1 MSELSDDM
9 LDLLK
14 GFNARGVEY
23 LIVGG
28 HAVNAYTEPRGTKDI
43 DVWVKPEMINAQ
55 KVFEALAEFGAPLE
69 GLSVED
75 FTDEESFFII
85 GINPNRID
93 ILKKIPGLEFAGA
106 YQNRETFALKDV
118 RASFLSLDDLILA
131 KQASAR
137 PQDIADVEKLKKA
150 KMS

>member
-1 MSELSDDM
+1 
-9 LDLLK
+9 
-14 GFNARGVEY
+14 
-23 LIVGG
+23 
-28 HAVNAYTEPRGTKDI
+28 
-43 DVWVKPEMINAQ
+43 VWVKPEIINAH
-55 KVFEALAEFGAPLE
+55 KVFAALSEFGAPLE

-93 ILKKIPGLEFAGA
+93 ILKKIPGLEFSGA
-106 YQNRETFALKDV
+106 YRNREIFTLKDV

-131 KQASAR
+131 KEASAR